1 MLTVLSFP
9 VAFAKAGSSL
19 LQAYVAAQNIVIID
33 QTEREE
39 KLQLDSVKKPE

>member
-1 MLTVLSFP
+1 MLSFP
-9 VAFAKAGSSL
+9 VAVAKAGSSL

-39 KLQLDSVKKPE
+39 KRQLDSAKKPE